1 MLDIVKFLDL
11 LKFILRV
18 INYRV
23 GFISVCVHFVY
34 RLCIVFCIVF
44 IMALIIGD
52 GQIKYFSK
60 YVQDSR
66 IQMYYSSGCRV
77 EELVHLPA
85 MKEAIPAASVSIN

>member
-1 MLDIVKFLDL
+1 MFVCILFIVYASF
-11 LKFILRV
+11 
-18 INYRV
+18 
-23 GFISVCVHFVY
+23 VH
-34 RLCIVFCIVF
+34 RLCIVL